1 MQRHVAI
8 DSRGVGV
15 DCLFRSVRYFVSDSI
30 MHRDPTIAVEAGEV
44 IVSVGGGQPGFTEG
58 VLNATLT
65 VSTAGLLNTGFE
77 CKG

>member
-8 DSRGVGV
+8 DSRDVALTA
-15 DCLFRSVRYFVSDSI
+15 CLGRCDILYIV
-30 MHRDPTIAVEAGEV
+30 HRDPTIAVEAGEV

-65 VSTAGLLNTGFE
+65 VSTAGLLTTGFE